1 MIPVKS
7 KPEPSNFDVQVRQK
21 GLRWIE
27 ESGLDSTQP
36 VPVGKKVKPLWQV
49 CLPELLEAYG
59 RICAYV
65 CIYIEEVTGSATVEH
80 FVPKSRRLDLAY
92 EWSNYRLVCG
102 AMNGSKSNFED
113 VLDPFTLKKRT
124 FQLNLVS
131 GAILVNTKLTTLS
144 KTKALE
150 TVSRLKL
157 DSPKCRRLRLRY
169 FNKYIQNQIDAGYL
183 QEHAPFVYLEMKRQ
197 NLL

>member
-1 MIPVKS
+1 MIPVKPQ
-7 KPEPSNFDVQVRQK
+7 PEPAGFDTQVRQK
-21 GLRWIE
+21 GLRWIQA
-27 ESGLDSTQP
+27 SGLDSTQP
-36 VPVGKKVKPLWQV
+36 VPVGLKVKPLWQV

-65 CIYIEEVTGSATVEH
+65 CVYIEEVTGSATVEH
-80 FVPKSRRLDLAY
+80 FAPKSRRLDLAY

-113 VLDPFTLKKRT
+113 VLDPFTLNKAT
-124 FQLNLVS
+124 FRLNLVN
-131 GAILVNTKLTTLS
+131 GAILVNTKLQASS

-150 TVSRLKL
+150 TISRLKL

-169 FNKYIQNQIDAGYL
+169 FNKYIQHQIDAAFL
-183 QEHAPFVYLEMKRQ
+183 QEQSPFVYLEMKRQ
-197 NLL
+197 KLL

>member
-1 MIPVKS
+1 VIPVKS
-7 KPEPSNFDVQVRQK
+7 KPEPLGFDAKVRQK
-21 GLRWIE
+21 GLRWIQ
-27 ESGLDSTQP
+27 ESGLDSSQP
-36 VPVGKKVKPLWQV
+36 VPVGMKVKPLWQV

-59 RICAYV
+59 RICVYV

-113 VLDPFTLKKRT
+113 VLDPFTLKKGT
-124 FQLNLVS
+124 FQLNLVN
-131 GAILVNTKLTTLS
+131 GAILVNTKLATPS

-169 FNKYIQNQIDAGYL
+169 FTKYIQRQIDAAFL
-183 QEHAPFVYLEMKRQ
+183 REQAPFVYLEMKRQ

>member
-1 MIPVKS
+1 MIPVKP
-7 KPEPSNFDVQVRQK
+7 KPEPSSFDAKVRQK
-21 GLRWIE
+21 GSRWIQ
-27 ESGLDSTQP
+27 ESGLDSAQP
-36 VPVGKKVKPLWQV
+36 VPIGKQVKPLWQV

-113 VLDPFTLKKRT
+113 VLDPFTLKKGT

-131 GAILVNTKLTTLS
+131 GAILVNTKLTIPL

-169 FNKYIQNQIDAGYL
+169 FDKYIQQQIDAGYL
-183 QEHAPFVYLEMKRQ
+183 QEQAPFVYLEMKRQ
-197 NLL
+197 KLL

>member
-1 MIPVKS
+1 MIPVQS
-7 KPEPSNFDVQVRQK
+7 QPEPSSFDAKVRQK
-21 GLRWIE
+21 GLQWIQK
-27 ESGLDSTQP
+27 SGLNIAQP
-36 VPVGKKVKPLWQV
+36 VPVGTQVKPLWQV

-113 VLDPFTLKKRT
+113 VLDPFTLKKGT
-124 FQLNLVS
+124 FQINLVN
-131 GAILVNTKLTTLS
+131 GAILVNAKLTASS
-144 KTKALE
+144 KTRALE

-169 FNKYIQNQIDAGYL
+169 FNKYIQNQIDAAFL
-183 QEHAPFVYLEMKRQ
+183 REQAPFVYLEMKRQ

>member
-1 MIPVKS
+1 MIPVKP
-7 KPEPSNFDVQVRQK
+7 KPEPLSFDAKVRQK
-21 GLRWIE
+21 GLRWIQ

-36 VPVGKKVKPLWQV
+36 VPVGLTVKPLWQM

-65 CIYIEEVTGSATVEH
+65 CIYIEDVTGFATVEH
-80 FVPKSRRLDLAY
+80 FAPKSRRLDLAY

-113 VLDPFTLKKRT
+113 VLDPFTLKKGT
-124 FQLNLVS
+124 FQLNLIS
-131 GAILVNTKLTTLS
+131 GAILVNTKLTAAS
-144 KTKALE
+144 KTRALE

-169 FNKYIQNQIDAGYL
+169 FNKYIQRQINADFL
-183 QEHAPFVYLEMKRQ
+183 QEQAPFVYSEMKRQ
-197 NLL
+197 KLL

>member
-1 MIPVKS
+1 MIPVKP
-7 KPEPSNFDVQVRQK
+7 KPEPSSFDAQVRQK
-21 GLRWIE
+21 GLRWIQ
-27 ESGLDSTQP
+27 ESGLDSAQP
-36 VPVGKKVKPLWQV
+36 VPIGKQVKPLWQV

-113 VLDPFTLKKRT
+113 VLDPFTLKKGT

-131 GAILVNTKLTTLS
+131 GAILVNTKLTIPL

-169 FNKYIQNQIDAGYL
+169 FDKYIQQQIDAGYL
-183 QEHAPFVYLEMKRQ
+183 QEQAPFVYLEMKRQ
-197 NLL
+197 KLL